1 MTRRRIVFMGS
12 PDFAVPALDRLAA
25 CHDILAVYTQPPRR
39 AGRGMRETPQPL
51 AAHAAAR
58 GIEVRHP
65 LTLKDPGEAAALA
78 AFEADLFIVVA
89 YGLLLPPDVLAM
101 PRFGCINGHAS
112 LLPRWRGAAP
122 IQRAIAAGDGETGI
136 CAMLMEAGL
145 DTGPV
150 LARRTCAIGP
160 ADTAGDLHDRL
171 AAINAELLADTV
183 AALPDILERAE
194 PQDHTAATYAAKIT
208 PAEAE
213 IDWTQSADTI
223 DRQIRAFTP
232 VPGAWFTGPKGR
244 IRIRAA
250 RRRQDTAAGSG
261 DRMPAKIVPGTYL
274 GLDGDG
280 GMRIATGGGEIILVS
295 LQPAGGRAM
304 NARDFLNGTP
314 IAAGGPIASQTSD
327 GLPT

>member
-1 MTRRRIVFMGS
+1 MARRRIVFMGS
-12 PDFAVPALDRLAA
+12 PDFAIPALGRLADT
-25 CHDILAVYTQPPRR
+25 HDILAVYTQPPRR

-51 AAHAAAR
+51 AAHAAAKD
-58 GIEVRHP
+58 IEVRHP
-65 LTLKDPGEAAALA
+65 LTLKDPEAAAGLA
-78 AFEADLFIVVA
+78 ALDADLFVVVA

-122 IQRAIAAGDGETGI
+122 IQRAIAAGDDETGI

-150 LARRTCAIGP
+150 LARRSCAIGSE
-160 ADTAGDLHDRL
+160 DTAGDLHDKL
-171 AAINAELLADTV
+171 AAINADLLAETA
-183 AALPDILERAE
+183 AALPAILDQAE
-194 PQDHTAATYAAKIT
+194 PQDHAAATYAAKIT

-213 IDWTQSADTI
+213 IDWTQTAQHI

-250 RRRQDTAAGSG
+250 RLGPDISASAPAGS
-261 DRMPAKIVPGTYL
+261 YL
-274 GLDGDG
+274 GLDEGG
-280 GMRIATGGGEIILVS
+280 GMRITTGSGEVILTS

-304 NARDFLNGTP
+304 PARDFLNGTP
-314 IAAGGPIASQTSD
+314 MTVGGPVGNRDDD
-327 GLPT
+327 GSPA